1 MKKCF
6 LNNFYFCNKS
16 HLTIKQSVYN
26 KRHEIKK
33 ALAYQVIEKNRD
45 YKSIGIL
52 IKKRMVF
59 KMKKLDV
66 YLSNLLVGNVKL
78 HNLHWNVVGSSFKQ
92 AHEYL
97 EEVYDDFFGKFDDVA
112 EYQKQVG
119 VYPKSS
125 VKEYLELTDL
135 EELSDQDIDLKD
147 AYKEALKL
155 IKHMRDMA
163 LEIRD
168 EADDFVL
175 SNMMEDHIADYYKR
189 IWLLESAIK

>member
-112 EYQKQVG
+112 EELLQEFYPEGLKQPAPIPIRVIA
-119 VYPKSS
+119 
-125 VKEYLELTDL
+125 
-135 EELSDQDIDLKD
+135 DIMGL
-147 AYKEALKL
+147 A
-155 IKHMRDMA
+155 IR
-163 LEIRD
+163 EIRLTKFMN
-168 EADDFVL
+168 ELVHL
-175 SNMMEDHIADYYKR
+175 HHTWHI
-189 IWLLESAIK
+189 EIKSIMDMN